1 MAAGV
6 CGTWSLCVPPCFCLS
21 DYLSVGL
28 PCRGPEMYILT
39 DVHTC
44 LYLWGSSPV
53 DPSTALRAPRPGLP
67 LVGKLCGLDAWQGCV
82 YVLGFFCLLR
92 VCFLYSSKDP
102 GKRFT
107 TPSPHTWMSEHT

>member
-44 LYLWGSSPV
+44 LYLWGPRLSTLAQ
-53 DPSTALRAPRPGLP
+53 PSGHRDQTWWASCAVLMPGRG
-67 LVGKLCGLDAWQGCV
+67 VCV

>member
-1 MAAGV
+1 M
-6 CGTWSLCVPPCFCLS
+6 
-21 DYLSVGL
+21 
-28 PCRGPEMYILT
+28 
-39 DVHTC
+39 
-44 LYLWGSSPV
+44 
-53 DPSTALRAPRPGLP
+53 
-67 LVGKLCGLDAWQGCV
+67 GKLCGLDAWQGCV